1 MRQIRYYIGLCG
13 AAMLLASASAAG
25 QTADDPNDLLAE
37 SRALRRRFMTQTA
50 SAVSV
55 KTPQEEDVSLMQLI
69 EQVMSLRTPVQSDAT
84 TKPVSEAAAAEAIIS
99 VPATSKTPQ
108 HQTPAAAPQETLS
121 GFDVLR
127 ATDRSDAVLYPAEL
141 ANILYRAGQADQAA
155 RYYEMALAAVDPED
169 VAAHQWLLF
178 QTANC
183 LRQTDRARAVML
195 YEELIRRYPNSVWA
209 AAAQARSRI
218 VTWKET
224 RQEELNTQLAKRDAN
239 E

>member
-13 AAMLLASASAAG
+13 AAMLLTAVSAAG
-25 QTADDPNDLLAE
+25 QTAEDPNDLLAE
-37 SRALRRRFMTQTA
+37 SRALRRQLMAQTA
-50 SAVSV
+50 SAISV
-55 KTPQEEDVSLMQLI
+55 KTPEEEDVSLMQLI
-69 EQVMSLRTPVQSDAT
+69 EQVMSLRTPVPSDANTITPPQAAGADAIGTVT
-84 TKPVSEAAAAEAIIS
+84 T
-99 VPATSKTPQ
+99 TPETTQ
-108 HQTPAAAPQETLS
+108 HETPAADPQQPLS

-127 ATDRSDAVLYPAEL
+127 ATDRPDAVLYPGEL
-141 ANILYRAGQADQAA
+141 ANILYRAGKPDEAA
-155 RYYEMALAAVDPED
+155 RYYEMALAAVEPED

-183 LRQTDRARAVML
+183 LRQTDSARAVKL
-195 YEELIRRYPNSVWA
+195 YEELIRRYPSSVWA

-224 RQEELNTQLAKRDAN
+224 RQEELHTQLAKRDAN

>member
-1 MRQIRYYIGLCG
+1 MRQMRYYIGICG
-13 AAMLLASASAAG
+13 TAMLLASATAAEL
-25 QTADDPNDLLAE
+25 TADDPNDLLAE
-37 SRALRRRFMTQTA
+37 SRALRHRYMTQTA

-55 KTPQEEDVSLMQLI
+55 QTPQEEDVSLMQLI
-69 EQVMSLRTPVQSDAT
+69 EQVMSLGTPAQ
-84 TKPVSEAAAAEAIIS
+84 SEANTMTPSENTAAEGIGT
-99 VPATSKTPQ
+99 VKATSETPQ
-108 HQTPAAAPQETLS
+108 HETPAVPQQPLS

-127 ATDRSDAVLYPAEL
+127 ATDRPDAVLYPAEL
-141 ANILYRAGQADQAA
+141 ANILYRAGKPDEAA
-155 RYYEMALAAVDPED
+155 RYYEMALAAVEAED

-183 LRQTDRARAVML
+183 LRQTDSTRAVKL
-195 YEELIRRYPNSVWA
+195 YEELIRLYPNSVWA

-224 RQEELNTQLAKRDAN
+224 RQEELQTQLTKRDAN